1 MKNSILLL
9 LFALLFSKVA
19 AQDVPPIYYQL
30 ENSYE
35 KSEFD
40 ACIKMA
46 KDIEKLMA
54 SRLDTVAANSLFYLG
69 DSYLQSGNQK
79 MAVTYFEKEKVMRSK
94 LPMGD
99 GISYS
104 TSLFNLAYAYLE
116 AGQYANAGATAD
128 ELLAHDRKT
137 FGADAAEFVSSVL
150 SIADIYIKVDRIKD
164 AEKMINGAVKRQQK
178 NSVLEGQLLA
188 KLGDVYTYGSQFAK
202 AENTL
207 QQATDILFNVAGED
221 SPEYISAAL
230 NLGILYMSKGK
241 YPEAEEIFDVAL
253 TIIPPSEPTYADVLN
268 NQGLVYK
275 NLGQFERSETIFKKI
290 RKLDSLSIGN
300 EHPDF
305 AVTLSNLGQVLT
317 DGGKYAEAEKA
328 LLLALQIQKKN
339 NGAKTTS
346 YGRKLNNLA
355 RNYEMWGQ
363 PEKAIPHLEEAMG
376 IYKTTI
382 GINSPDY
389 ATSSFNLGNAYWKA
403 GKGSTGVKHLKTSAT
418 IRAKVL
424 GKNHPKYAQSIQKIG
439 EYQWEQKQI
448 KDARNSFGQ
457 VFENHYFQI
466 EATFPGLTEEEKSS
480 FFYNNIKNSFEKFNS
495 FAVANNATDPF
506 LIDEMFDNQINTK
519 GAIMYAT
526 EKVKKAILS
535 SNDSSLINLF
545 DNWHAKKEQIARSY
559 SQNQDPAHLD
569 SLVYSANLMEK
580 ELTKRSAEFA
590 GQFNRKRV
598 SWKHIQQLL
607 KPGEASVEIIRYKTY
622 SPEKAGKYNDQ
633 ISYAFLI
640 ITTDTKDHPLLVVQT
655 NGLEMENKFI
665 KFYHN
670 SIKYN
675 IDDTRSYGN
684 YFETLAKT
692 LASLKIEKFYFSPD
706 GVYNQLNINSL
717 LNPTTQKYVVDEFK
731 IHIVTNSKEL
741 LEIKEKKL
749 QNEVPVLIGFPKFN
763 IEKSSTTVSA
773 KENTTRGRTRGGLT
787 RGMRGLLRF
796 MRGDEGITELP
807 GTQKEIGEI
816 SKIFGNKPKVYL
828 EHQASED
835 VAKDVNNPP
844 ILHIATHGY
853 FLEDEETAGRM
864 NTQYVTN
871 PLLKSGLILAGA
883 ENFLLDGV
891 PVNAAG
897 DDGVLTAYEAM
908 NLKLDKTQLVVLSAC
923 ETGLG
928 EVRNGEGVYGLQ
940 RAFKLA
946 GAKSIVMSLWSV
958 DDDATQELMTT
969 FYSEL
974 LKTGD
979 QHEAFRKAQQKIKE
993 KFVKPFYWGA
1003 FIMVGI

>member
-9 LFALLFSKVA
+9 LFVVLFSKLA

-30 ENSYE
+30 ESNYE

-40 ACIKMA
+40 ACIKLA
-46 KDIEKLMA
+46 KDIDRMTA
-54 SRLDTVAANSLFYLG
+54 SRLDTVAANSLFYLA
-69 DSYLQSGNQK
+69 DSYLQSGDQK

-99 GISYS
+99 GINYS

-116 AGQYANAGATAD
+116 AGQYTNAGATAD

-137 FGADAAEFVSSVL
+137 FGADAADFVSSVL

-164 AEKMINGAVKRQQK
+164 AEKILSSTLKRQQK

-188 KLGDVYTYGSQFAK
+188 KLGDVYTYGSQFGK
-202 AENTL
+202 AEKAL

-253 TIIPPSEPTYADVLN
+253 SIIPPSEPTYADVLN

-275 NLGQFERSETIFKKI
+275 NLGQFERSEAIFKKI
-290 RKLDSLSIGN
+290 RKIDSLAIGN

-305 AVTLSNLGQVLT
+305 AITLSNLGQVLT

-346 YGRKLNNLA
+346 YGKKLNNLA

-363 PEKAIPHLEEAMG
+363 PEKAIPHLEEALA

-382 GINSPDY
+382 GINTPDY
-389 ATSSFNLGNAYWKA
+389 ATSSYNLGNAYWKA
-403 GKGSTGVKHLKTSAT
+403 GKGSAGIKHLKTSAT

-424 GKNHPKYAQSIQKIG
+424 GKRHPKYAQSIQKIG

-448 KDARNSFGQ
+448 KDAHTSFGQ
-457 VFENHYFQI
+457 VFENHFFQI
-466 EATFPGLTEEEKSS
+466 ETTFPGLTEEEKSS
-480 FFYNNIKNSFEKFNS
+480 FFYNNVKGSFEKFNS
-495 FAVANNATDPF
+495 FAVANSHTDPF
-506 LIDEMFDNQINTK
+506 LVDAMFENQVNTK
-519 GAIMYAT
+519 GSIMYAT
-526 EKVKKAILS
+526 EKVKKAILA

-545 DNWHAKKEQIARSY
+545 ENWHAKKEQIARSY

-590 GQFNRKRV
+590 VQFNRKRV
-598 SWKHIQQLL
+598 SWKQIQQLL
-607 KPGEASVEIIRYKTY
+607 KPGEACVEVIRYKKY
-622 SPEKAGKYNDQ
+622 SPEKAGKYSDE

-640 ITTDTKDHPLLVVQT
+640 VTANTKDHPLLVVQT
-655 NGLEMENKFI
+655 NGGDLENKFI

-675 IDDTRSYGN
+675 IDDTRSYTN
-684 YFETLAKT
+684 YFETLGKT
-692 LASLKIEKFYFSPD
+692 LASQKIEKFYFSPD

-717 LNPTTQKYVVDEFK
+717 LNPVTLKYVVDEFK

-741 LEIKEKKL
+741 LDIKEKKL

-763 IEKSSTTVSA
+763 IEKSTTTA
-773 KENTTRGRTRGGLT
+773 PAEGNTTRGRTRGGLT

-816 SKIFGNKPKVYL
+816 SKLFGNKPKVYL

-853 FLEDEETAGRM
+853 FLEDEEAAERM

-871 PLLKSGLILAGA
+871 PLLKAGLILAGA

-908 NLKLDKTQLVVLSAC
+908 NLKLDNTQLVVLSAC

-928 EVRNGEGVYGLQ
+928 EVKNGEGVYGLQ

-946 GAKSIVMSLWSV
+946 GAKSIIMSLWSV
-958 DDDATQELMTT
+958 DDDATQELMTN